1 MSAPSYVGAGAIAQG
16 AGAVSVAWPAGHRP
30 RDLGLLVIEC
40 SGLDDTANPEGWSH
54 VAGSPLVDVAS
65 TAGSKFQV
73 LWKRATS
80 SAEAAVALPDLGDH
94 TLACI
99 AVFLGGPAGGD
110 PFSAVTTSIKATASL
125 TAGSP
130 AITTAVPNSMVIGLI
145 SRPNDSASAIFSV
158 SNLALSA
165 FTERFEA
172 GTTQGNG
179 GGFGLWTG
187 IRAVA
192 GAGGGTG
199 SGGFQ
204 STSTTNCSY
213 SLALPPERRISRI
226 G

>member
-1 MSAPSYVGAGAIAQG
+1 VSWPS
-16 AGAVSVAWPAGHRP
+16 GHRA

-40 SGLDDTANPEGWSH
+40 SGLDATANPSGWSH

-73 LWKRATS
+73 LWKRASS

-99 AVFLGGPAGGD
+99 AVFRGGPAGGE
-110 PFSAVTTSIKATASL
+110 PFSAVTTSLKSNASGF
-125 TAGSP
+125 AGTP
-130 AITTAVPNSMVIGLI
+130 AITTAAANTLVLGLI

-158 SNLALSA
+158 TNVALSSMV
-165 FTERFEA
+165 ERFEV
-172 GTTQGNG
+172 GTTQGDG
-179 GGFGLWTG
+179 GGFGLWSGLRVTPG
-187 IRAVA
+187 EV
-192 GAGGGTG
+192 GG

-204 STSTTNCSY
+204 SLLTTNCCY
-213 SLALPPERRISRI
+213 SLALPPERRITRI